1 MLKRF
6 VYLVNI
12 LDPSLNF
19 TVEIGGKRLKF
30 LDLLITLENG
40 KLFTTVYSK
49 PTDGH
54 LYLHDSSC
62 HPKGVKRAVQYGTAL
77 RLRRICSSDHE
88 FQTKSREYKGY
99 LVSRGHNP
107 LEVVETFDTVGRKS
121 RAEARRKGTDEENPG
136 PKKQRFFTPF
146 NPHHPNIQAII
157 KKHEHILRTSS
168 TLNRLFPEGCFQVV
182 SKREKNLKELIT
194 RADPYSVK
202 PCELGSFKTCERTCD
217 SCRTFVS
224 DFTQFKCNAT
234 GRIFSLRKVMN
245 CNTPNVVYMCQC
257 AKCNLQGV
265 GSTVMWKPRLRNY
278 KSWVKKNIRKCR
290 IGNHFIDNPCCR
302 GSDEAPWENMKF
314 FIIDCLDNTLGFT
327 SEQIDD
333 ELLKK
338 EKRWIRTL
346 LTYPH
351 GMNSTHNLNRSKRND
366 VEKLD

>member
-1 MLKRF
+1 MRKPGAEKIE
-6 VYLVNI
+6 I
-12 LDPSLNF
+12 LYTFESL
-19 TVEIGGKRLKF
+19 
-30 LDLLITLENG
+30 
-40 KLFTTVYSK
+40 S
-49 PTDGH
+49 
-54 LYLHDSSC
+54 
-62 HPKGVKRAVQYGTAL
+62 
-77 RLRRICSSDHE
+77 
-88 FQTKSREYKGY
+88 
-99 LVSRGHNP
+99 
-107 LEVVETFDTVGRKS
+107 
-121 RAEARRKGTDEENPG
+121 
-136 PKKQRFFTPF
+136 
-146 NPHHPNIQAII
+146 PNIQAII
-157 KKHEHILRTSS
+157 KKHEHILRTSP

-217 SCRTFVS
+217 SCQTFVS

-351 GMNSTHNLNRSKRND
+351 GMNSTHDLNRSKRND